1 MSIRHRPLKKI
12 VFGMTEET
20 IGKVIANHEARGWRQ
35 STPIKKHGYG
45 LGCQMIWQKK

>member
-12 VFGMTEET
+12 VFGMTENT
-20 IGKVIANHEARGWRQ
+20 IGKVIADHEDRGWRQ
-35 STPIKKHGYG
+35 STAIKKHGYG